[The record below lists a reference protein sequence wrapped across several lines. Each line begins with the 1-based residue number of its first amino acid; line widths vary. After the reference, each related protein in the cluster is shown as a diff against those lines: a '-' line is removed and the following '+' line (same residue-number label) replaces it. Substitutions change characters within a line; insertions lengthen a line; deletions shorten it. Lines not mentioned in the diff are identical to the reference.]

1 MQSEWNEMTANE
13 KITKNYIVIADSVT
27 QTKDSV

>member
-1 MQSEWNEMTANE
+1 MQSEWNEMTADE
-13 KITKNYIVIADSVT
+13 KITQNYIVIGSVT